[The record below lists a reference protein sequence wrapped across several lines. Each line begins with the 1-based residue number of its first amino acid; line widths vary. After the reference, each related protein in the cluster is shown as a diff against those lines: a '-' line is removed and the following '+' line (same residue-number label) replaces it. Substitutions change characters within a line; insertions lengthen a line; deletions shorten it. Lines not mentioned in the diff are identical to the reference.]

1 MTQFEGGELNK
12 YECLVVV
19 KYDSLIKAP
28 KRGLAVRVTTV
39 STDEETI
46 KENALREASLYLNDL
61 GIKHTHDD
69 LKFIGFNKLDALEET
84 L

>member
-1 MTQFEGGELNK
+1 MNK

-28 KRGLAVRVTTV
+28 KRGLTVRVSTV
-39 STDEETI
+39 ITDEETI
-46 KENALREASLYLNDL
+46 KKKALIKASLYLNDL

-69 LKFIGFNKLDALEET
+69 LKLIRFNRLDTLEGI
-84 L
+84 

>member
-1 MTQFEGGELNK
+1 MDK
-12 YECLVVV
+12 YECLVVIR
-19 KYDSLIKAP
+19 YDSLIKAP
-28 KRGLAVRVTTV
+28 KRGLTVRVSTV

-46 KENALREASLYLNDL
+46 KEKALREASLYLNGL

-69 LKFIGFNKLDALEET
+69 LKFIGFNKLDTSEET

>member
-1 MTQFEGGELNK
+1 MNK

-28 KRGLAVRVTTV
+28 KRGLTVRVSTV

-46 KENALREASLYLNDL
+46 KKKALIKASLYLNDL
-61 GIKHTHDD
+61 GIEHTRDD
-69 LKFIGFNKLDALEET
+69 LKLIRFHKLDTLEET